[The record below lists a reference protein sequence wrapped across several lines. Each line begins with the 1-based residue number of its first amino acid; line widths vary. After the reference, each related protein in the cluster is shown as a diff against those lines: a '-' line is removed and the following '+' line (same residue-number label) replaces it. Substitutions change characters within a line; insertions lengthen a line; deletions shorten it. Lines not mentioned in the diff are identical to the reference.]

1 MNIYE
6 DEVLETVLN
15 EITDSMGYLILDII
29 KVSLK
34 KIRTETAIFDEL
46 TEVALEV
53 KSESS
58 PEL

>member
-6 DEVLETVLN
+6 DEVLETVLK